1 MRRTGSFLCCRAS
14 ILVVQRT
21 ETFYLARPPHPKSTK
36 GSTMWPTL
44 PALVGSL
51 WERLPTG
58 LRLLELNLGPEAL
71 HASDEYLFNP

>member
-1 MRRTGSFLCCRAS
+1 
-14 ILVVQRT
+14 
-21 ETFYLARPPHPKSTK
+21 
-36 GSTMWPTL
+36 MWPTL